1 MREKNMK
8 RPPLLH
14 EKNAKYSKYESKM
27 KWTLTHVQVIE
38 NMRQIPMEYKV

>member
-1 MREKNMK
+1 MRKKNMK

-14 EKNAKYSKYESKM
+14 EKNAEYSKYESKM

-38 NMRQIPMEYKV
+38 NIGQIPVEHEI